1 MADAVDSKST
11 SRKAM
16 RVRLPPPVF
25 TLSIG
30 NSLADSALCEFVL
43 VAEIRPFPTK
53 SSKQDAKQICLRV
66 DRFNSMTRYA
76 GGGCCS
82 ATYTQVRKL
91 CKCFD
96 PSDS

>member
-1 MADAVDSKST
+1 
-11 SRKAM
+11 
-16 RVRLPPPVF
+16 
-25 TLSIG
+25 
-30 NSLADSALCEFVL
+30 
-43 VAEIRPFPTK
+43 
-53 SSKQDAKQICLRV
+53 V